1 MTTDLTSLPAPVL
14 AALAKGIADAAK
26 DNRENLAVGEH
37 FVNET
42 VTITVSGKVTVGEDY
57 PQNIVLKA
65 DPFLLLAVAL
75 SHLNDKT
82 IESIAREALT
92 ADAALAKSVKKQA
105 EKAWDA
111 IADTTLTNC
120 KGKVTHK
127 DNAVALVSS
136 VSEEAA
142 LAAK

>member
-26 DNRENLAVGEH
+26 DNRENLAVGTH
-37 FVNET
+37 TVSET
-42 VTITVSGKVTVGEDY
+42 ITLTVSGTVTVGEDY
-57 PQNIVLKA
+57 PQRIVLKA

-82 IESIAREALT
+82 IDSIVREALT

-105 EKAWDA
+105 EAAWEA
-111 IADTTLTNC
+111 INAPTVTAC

-127 DNAVALVSS
+127 GTEVALVSD
-136 VSEEAA
+136 VVA

>member
-1 MTTDLTSLPAPVL
+1 MTTELTSLPATVL

-26 DNRENLAVGEH
+26 DNREALTVGEH

-57 PQNIVLKA
+57 SQRIVLKA
-65 DPFLLLAVAL
+65 DPFLLLQVAL
-75 SHLNDKT
+75 SHLNGVT
-82 IESIAREALT
+82 IESIVREALS
-92 ADAALAKSVKKQA
+92 ADVSLTKGLKKQA
-105 EKAWDA
+105 EQAWEA
-111 IADTTLTNC
+111 INAPTVTEC

-127 DNAVALVSS
+127 GTEVSLVSS
-136 VSEEAA
+136 VSEEVA